1 MVGRSDLEVVYRGI
15 LGQFIQATL
24 QENVARTILAPSIGT
39 LEKQGASFS
48 WLSQLEGRDDRAIEY
63 SQKFELKETLYSK
76 EAPPAPT
83 DIFHSKIDLS
93 TAYYPCPR
101 AENTYA
107 GCLNVTQR
115 QQLQYLTEME
125 RA

>member
-1 MVGRSDLEVVYRGI
+1 
-15 LGQFIQATL
+15 
-24 QENVARTILAPSIGT
+24 VARTILAPSIGT

-93 TAYYPCPR
+93 TGFIPTPSTSQLTISDALDWPLCPITR
-101 AENTYA
+101 LLRTKVNSQCIY
-107 GCLNVTQR
+107 
-115 QQLQYLTEME
+115 
-125 RA
+125 